1 MENESLQS
9 VRTNAEV
16 EAEATAPD
24 DAATVAAPIQASAP
38 SRPPASAIPVVATAD
53 QNGAAEARPDGT
65 PASTPAAPASGTDP
79 VSTNGTGAG
88 AASDD
93 VLVPAIAAT
102 ASFDHNEQTHL
113 DLPQHAQPAS
123 WPGPDGSR
131 PAQPVSPLSPL
142 SPLSPMPPYPGAAPV
157 SPRMPGQMPGNVP
170 WEAASSWGATTLT
183 ISASTAAGASYLFWW
198 VSGMLIYFN
207 ERHNRFVRFHA
218 MQSILLTGAMTVF
231 GVLAYILS
239 ALCGDLYQATGLH
252 AYSTLGTFIAATA
265 IILIVFVWLW
275 AMIAA
280 WSGNHM
286 RLPIVGTYAERYS
299 APPLHPPTVF

>member
-1 MENESLQS
+1 MESDSQQS
-9 VRTNAEV
+9 VRTQTET
-16 EAEATAPD
+16 EAFSPDEATG
-24 DAATVAAPIQASAP
+24 AASTRSSAP
-38 SRPPASAIPVVATAD
+38 AQRSMPADSASILPSR
-53 QNGAAEARPDGT
+53 AAEETEVRPG
-65 PASTPAAPASGTDP
+65 PILGAPLAAPAAHAGAGSAEIA
-79 VSTNGTGAG
+79 GAG
-88 AASDD
+88 ALSDD
-93 VLVPAIAAT
+93 APLLPAESADGVI
-102 ASFDHNEQTHL
+102 DHNEQTQL
-113 DLPQHAQPAS
+113 DLPNPA
-123 WPGPDGSR
+123 
-131 PAQPVSPLSPL
+131 PAAVWSAPAGTAAEGLEQRVSPVSPMS
-142 SPLSPMPPYPGAAPV
+142 PYPGAAPV
-157 SPRMPGQMPGNVP
+157 SPRMPGQTPGNVP

-183 ISASTAAGASYLFWW
+183 ISANTAAGASYLFWW

-239 ALCGDLYQATGLH
+239 SLCGDIYQATGLH

-280 WSGNHM
+280 WSGNYM

-299 APPLHPPTVF
+299 APPLHPPSVF